1 EFTGLAYQVIAEFYR
16 SFPRAAEHSMQAV
29 ELAREHGWTDEPTAG
44 IAYMILGSVL
54 TWQGRT
60 EEAEPW
66 VQDAERTV
74 RADAEPAAALGVYL
88 FRGVLELAQGRDAD
102 AVAAFRATERLARFL
117 AAPHL
122 LATAAQSFLVYAL

>member
-1 EFTGLAYQVIAEFYR
+1 PGRGAAQPGRGTARAGTRQPRHRRGRGSPVRPGRAAPGAGR
-16 SFPRAAEHSMQAV
+16 HAGAPKRAAEHSMQAV

-66 VQDAERTV
+66 VQD
-74 RADAEPAAALGVYL
+74 
-88 FRGVLELAQGRDAD
+88 
-102 AVAAFRATERLARFL
+102 
-117 AAPHL
+117 
-122 LATAAQSFLVYAL
+122 